1 MTQMTVAPEMQA
13 LAMAG
18 LNNAGQ
24 GLAQLLGT
32 EVTLEVDRMALAPV
46 LELDELAWAPEADVT
61 GIYIGYAGD
70 LTGHCLL
77 CLDGDNPDILAH
89 LFLGDTDDQE
99 LVDSALLEAGNII
112 VSWLI
117 NGIADRGGWKIAV
130 TPPALARD
138 MLGALVNTILAV
150 ASVESEELLAVCVRF
165 KAGDS
170 GLTGTIMLMPDAE
183 SLRILSRGGGA
194 Q

>member
-1 MTQMTVAPEMQA
+1 M
-13 LAMAG
+13 
-18 LNNAGQ
+18 
-24 GLAQLLGT
+24 
-32 EVTLEVDRMALAPV
+32 
-46 LELDELAWAPEADVT
+46 
-61 GIYIGYAGD
+61 
-70 LTGHCLL
+70 
-77 CLDGDNPDILAH
+77 
-89 LFLGDTDDQE
+89 
-99 LVDSALLEAGNII
+99 LEAGNII

>member
-1 MTQMTVAPEMQA
+1 MTQVTVAPEMQA
-13 LAMAG
+13 LIMAG
-18 LNNAGQ
+18 LHNAGQ
-24 GLAQLLGT
+24 GLTQLLGVK
-32 EVTLEVDRMALAPV
+32 VTLEVDRMALAPV
-46 LELDELAWAPEADVT
+46 LELDGLAWAPEADVT
-61 GIYIGYAGD
+61 GIYIGYSGD

-77 CLDGDNPDILAH
+77 CLDGDNPDIFTS
-89 LFLGDTDDQE
+89 LFLGDTDDRE
-99 LVDSALLEAGNII
+99 MVDSALLEAGNIV

-138 MLGALVNTILAV
+138 MLGALVNTVLAV
-150 ASVESEELLAVCVRF
+150 ASAESEELLAVCVRF
-165 KAGDS
+165 RTGES

-183 SLRILSRGGGA
+183 SLRVLSRGGGI

>member
-1 MTQMTVAPEMQA
+1 M
-13 LAMAG
+13 
-18 LNNAGQ
+18 
-24 GLAQLLGT
+24 
-32 EVTLEVDRMALAPV
+32 
-46 LELDELAWAPEADVT
+46 
-61 GIYIGYAGD
+61 
-70 LTGHCLL
+70 

-138 MLGALVNTILAV
+138 MPRSLGEHHL
-150 ASVESEELLAVCVRF
+150 
-165 KAGDS
+165 
-170 GLTGTIMLMPDAE
+170 
-183 SLRILSRGGGA
+183 GGGQCGKRGA
-194 Q
+194 FWPSVSASKPATAD